1 MGLPSSC
8 ALVLDHLESTGIEC
22 EGVPPP
28 TTRAT
33 SASPRSKGMDQK
45 HAMAEV
51 EKAQTQEAFREGLF
65 VRALGRPC
73 SANPYPLNSNEHAL
87 WEKGWR
93 MVDEDGQN
101 VPPSD
106 ATSRIKLVPEFTPGV
121 GRTKVRRERPTSLIA
136 IFFPLV
142 HLIKVLRIVAVIAMG
157 ILMLIALRW

>member
-1 MGLPSSC
+1 
-8 ALVLDHLESTGIEC
+8 
-22 EGVPPP
+22 
-28 TTRAT
+28 
-33 SASPRSKGMDQK
+33 
-45 HAMAEV
+45 MAEV

-93 MVDEDGQN
+93 LVNEDGEN
-101 VPPSD
+101 APPRD

-121 GRTKVRRERPTSLIA
+121 APTKARRKPPTSLIA

-142 HLIKVLRIVAVIAMG
+142 RTIEVLRIAAVVAMG